1 VTHDAND
8 LKVLVATDGSE
19 AAIEAAHRAIEML
32 RPEAE
37 IHFVMVIPE
46 KEDPMDT
53 AGGFEGPAITEEE
66 AEEDFEAAA
75 VAGTIALERTVAA
88 VADTAPAGAAV
99 DTQLVPADA
108 DPGHA
113 IVEVAADM
121 QADLVVVGSSSKSLL
136 KRLFTGSV
144 SDYVVH
150 HAPCPVL
157 VIRHDH

>member
-1 VTHDAND
+1 VTNDAKD

-19 AAIEAAHRAIEML
+19 SAIDAAHRAVEML
-32 RPEAE
+32 RPGSE
-37 IHFVMVIPE
+37 IVFVMVIPE

-66 AEEDFEAAA
+66 AEEDFERATA
-75 VAGTIALERTVAA
+75 AGTIALERTVAA
-88 VADTAPAGAAV
+88 AEDAGTARPGV
-99 DTQLVPADA
+99 ETQLVPADA
-108 DPGHA
+108 DAGHT
-113 IVEVAADM
+113 IVEVANNM
-121 QADLVVVGSSSKSLL
+121 HADLVVVGSSGKRLF

-157 VIRHDH
+157 VVRHDH